1 MFHHEH
7 RIQDVA
13 VGLLYRHLGLLPTL
27 PAPKEDR
34 AIRFILERSIARGIF
49 NSELR
54 CPDRPIV
61 IRTEPAPCEYG
72 AKIGARFGLY
82 EELVESWVCTIPIVR
97 SKA

>member
-7 RIQDVA
+7 GIQDVA
-13 VGLLYRHLGLLPTL
+13 VGLLYRHLGLLPTSP
-27 PAPKEDR
+27 PAKEDR
-34 AIRFILERSIARGIF
+34 AIRFILERSIVPRTF

-61 IRTEPAPCEYG
+61 IRTEPAPCEYS
-72 AKIGARFGLY
+72 AQIGARFGLY
-82 EELVESWVCTIPIVR
+82 EELVEGRVCTIPIVG